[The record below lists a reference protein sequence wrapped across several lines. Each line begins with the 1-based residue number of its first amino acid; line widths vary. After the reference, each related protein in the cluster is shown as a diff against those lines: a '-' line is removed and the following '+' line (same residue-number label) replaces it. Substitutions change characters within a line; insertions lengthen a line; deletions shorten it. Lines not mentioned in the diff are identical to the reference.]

1 MLIKNII
8 TYDDFINNLKKYN
21 LVIVNISASWCRPCI
36 ALKPNIEK
44 FLSVID
50 KENIIYLKLDHS
62 IYEFD
67 VRFETLFNVGKIPY
81 FAFIKDGKLIDSFV
95 SGDFDFVSKRLFE
108 NISKEKNIDNNIN
121 NDIDNNNDVIIN
133 KIE

>member
-8 TYDDFINNLKKYN
+8 TYDDFINNLKNYN
-21 LVIVNISASWCRPCI
+21 LVIVNISASWCKPCI

-50 KENIIYLKLDHS
+50 KENVIYLKLDYS

-67 VRFETLFNVGKIPY
+67 SRFEDLFKIGKIPY
-81 FAFIKDGKLIDSFV
+81 FTFIKNGKLEDSFV

-108 NISKEKNIDNNIN
+108 NISKEKNIITEENENIS
-121 NDIDNNNDVIIN
+121 N
-133 KIE
+133 KENI

>member
-8 TYDDFINNLKKYN
+8 TYDDFENNLKKYN
-21 LVIVNISASWCRPCI
+21 LVIVNISASWCKPCV

-50 KENIIYLKLDHS
+50 KENVVYLKIDYS
-62 IYEFD
+62 VYEFD
-67 VRFETLFNVGKIPY
+67 SRFEDLFKVGKIPY
-81 FAFIKDGKLIDSFV
+81 FACIKNGKLEDCFV
-95 SGDFDFVSKRLFE
+95 SGDFDFVSKKLFE
-108 NISKEKNIDNNIN
+108 NISKEKNII
-121 NDIDNNNDVIIN
+121 DITNE

>member
-8 TYDDFINNLKKYN
+8 TYDDFENNLTNYN
-21 LVIVNISASWCRPCI
+21 LVIINISASWCKPCTL
-36 ALKPNIEK
+36 LKPKIEK

-50 KENIIYLKLDHS
+50 KENVVYLKLDYS

-67 VRFETLFNVGKIPY
+67 SRFEDLFNVGKIPY
-81 FAFIKDGKLIDSFV
+81 FGFIKNGKLEDAFV

-108 NISKEKNIDNNIN
+108 SIFKEKNIQNS
-121 NDIDNNNDVIIN
+121 IDVTN
-133 KIE
+133 KN